1 MTNAIKIQLKK
12 VERIRYQ
19 SKERYDT
26 VDTVVDTIGMID
38 RWSLCFDVD
47 STQTYKVR
55 EALAQ
60 TRTSL
65 ASTSCEEASACNH

>member
-47 STQTYKVR
+47 STQTSKVR

-60 TRTSL
+60 ARTSL